1 MKNKWMFLTLLF
13 LLLAATF
20 IIGCEYGE
28 MRSVG
33 QEISPDTITVS
44 DTIWNTDTF
53 NVVKPIPKY
62 ITKLRT
68 DTVFSE
74 EGDTIQL
81 VTENKTYQ
89 DTLICDKDTAE
100 LQIFTS
106 GIKSNVDSINLKLR
120 KSEIIKTNTVEK
132 IKYIEKKKLFRIQPQ
147 VTYGYDL
154 INHQW
159 GIIGGIGVGIDF

>member
-13 LLLAATF
+13 LLLTATF
-20 IIGCEYGE
+20 IIGYHSGNNVSEP
-28 MRSVG
+28 
-33 QEISPDTITVS
+33 QEITDTITV
-44 DTIWNTDTF
+44 TDTLWRDTTIF
-53 NVVKPIPKY
+53 KDKPIPKY
-62 ITKLRT
+62 IKVVKT

>member
-1 MKNKWMFLTLLF
+1 MFLTLLF

-20 IIGCEYGE
+20 IIGYHSGKNVSEP
-28 MRSVG
+28 
-33 QEISPDTITVS
+33 QEITDTITV
-44 DTIWNTDTF
+44 TDTLWRDTTIF
-53 NVVKPIPKY
+53 KDKPIPKY
-62 ITKLRT
+62 IKIVKT